1 MQMPFINHASVGVVD
16 FPKALTFY
24 DAVLMPLGGKQVI
37 LIEGLGVG
45 YGSQFPEFWVQLP
58 FNQQKATVGN
68 GVHVALN
75 APSKE
80 AVDAFH
86 AKALELGG
94 TCDGP
99 PGYRDYSPGYYAAF
113 IHDPDGNKIEAVFFE
128 QGFNG

>member
-16 FPKALTFY
+16 FPKALAFY
-24 DAVLMPLGGKQVI
+24 DAILAPLGGKQII
-37 LIEGLGVG
+37 LIEGMGVG
-45 YGSQFPEFWVQLP
+45 YGGQFPEFWVQLP
-58 FNQQKATVGN
+58 FNQKEASTGN
-68 GVHVALN
+68 GVHIALN

-80 AVDAFH
+80 AVEAFH
-86 AKALELGG
+86 KTALELGG

-113 IHDPDGNKIEAVFFE
+113 IRDLDGNKIEAVFFE